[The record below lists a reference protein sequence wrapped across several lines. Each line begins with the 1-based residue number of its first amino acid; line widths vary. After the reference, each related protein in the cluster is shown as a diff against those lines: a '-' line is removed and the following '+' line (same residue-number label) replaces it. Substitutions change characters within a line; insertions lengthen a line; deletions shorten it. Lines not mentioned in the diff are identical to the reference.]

1 MCATMTD
8 HTSNTIKEHIEQTL
22 RMRLGTTRKMVT
34 GQELHDAVVAL
45 GLTRYSQSDVN
56 AVVNKLAAFVRLRF
70 ETTDK
75 KPPTRMQHSG
85 TLSRMIGL
93 QHMTTG
99 ATQSLEVTV
108 DERSKAIWEWPH
120 DGVASMADFL
130 RGNVSE
136 GNPSAQ
142 HNVVPFQALA
152 MAFAMEGDGKRI
164 FGNSAELFRAIKEI
178 SANHCIYFWVY
189 TEKGVPVGF
198 CIVSCAREEI
208 LLAGDTNRLVAELT
222 FVRINDLAAP
232 TPPVDPVLYIEP
244 FVALLIVSNEARQ
257 CSVCFALPYCCL
269 TRLIW

>member
-1 MCATMTD
+1 MPREATQKLPAHAESLATTAAETAEDPPESRVSKKLSLKSQEGAPVCATMTD
-8 HTSNTIKEHIEQTL
+8 HTSNSIKEHIEQTL

-34 GQELHDAVVAL
+34 GQELYDAVVAL

-136 GNPSAQ
+136 GNWI
-142 HNVVPFQALA
+142 NV
-152 MAFAMEGDGKRI
+152 R
-164 FGNSAELFRAIKEI
+164 
-178 SANHCIYFWVY
+178 
-189 TEKGVPVGF
+189 
-198 CIVSCAREEI
+198 
-208 LLAGDTNRLVAELT
+208 
-222 FVRINDLAAP
+222 
-232 TPPVDPVLYIEP
+232 DP
-244 FVALLIVSNEARQ
+244 
-257 CSVCFALPYCCL
+257 
-269 TRLIW
+269 